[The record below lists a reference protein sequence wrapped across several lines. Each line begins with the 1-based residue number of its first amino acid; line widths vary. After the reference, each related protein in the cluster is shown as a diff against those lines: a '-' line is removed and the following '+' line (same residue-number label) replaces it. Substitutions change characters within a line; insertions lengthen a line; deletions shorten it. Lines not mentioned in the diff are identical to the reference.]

1 MKTLMLTFDYGNLIV
16 LITSHQTEMHAEKEL
31 VLSKREAAKEVSLQ
45 KQHAQSLKA
54 MAYNQR
60 IEFRQLR
67 IKHELKVSSAMGSK
81 NGSKPHSR
89 MHSNGSSKFGSASGS
104 AEGSIIMSGAEK
116 QSLLPTLHMEEEVEG
131 ELDNSE
137 ELRREFGDIGASLL
151 VLAKR
156 HKEQLTTMDAAIKKE
171 LNDLN
176 LSFEVRST
184 ELEEMQ
190 DNARIKL
197 IEDQERDVEALKE
210 AQEKEIRIEEQMV
223 RLCFYI

>member
-1 MKTLMLTFDYGNLIV
+1 MKMLMLIFDYGKLNILT
-16 LITSHQTEMHAEKEL
+16 LSHQTEMHAEKES

-45 KQHAQSLKA
+45 KQHAQLLKA

-67 IKHELKVSSAMGSK
+67 IKHELKVSSALASK

-89 MHSNGSSKFGSASGS
+89 LHSNGSSKYGSNDGS
-104 AEGSIIMSGAEK
+104 VNGSNEMAVPEK
-116 QSLLPTLHMEEEVEG
+116 QSLLPTLTMEEEVEA
-131 ELDNSE
+131 ELDNSD
-137 ELRREFGDIGASLL
+137 ELRKEFGNIGASLQ

-156 HKEQLTTMDAAIKKE
+156 HKDQLNAMDAAIKKE

-176 LSFEVRST
+176 LSFEVRTT

-190 DNARIKL
+190 NNARIKL
-197 IEDQERDVEALKE
+197 IEDQERDVEELKE
-210 AQEKEIRIEEQMV
+210 AQEKEIRIEEMMV
-223 RLCFYI
+223 II